1 MSQIHPPLA
10 LTLLL
15 AACAGSTDTPDD
27 TDSDAVD
34 AADPL
39 ALAVDA
45 EGPYAVGYR
54 SWELTYDPPV
64 GPSRTLVANVWYPTT
79 DEAGEVGRYGVY
91 TDATGTFL
99 DATPAPADEPLAPYP
114 GGRPLLIHSHGDQA
128 YGGAASFLFRHL
140 ASHGWVVMSPDHVD
154 NMLFANVQPT
164 PPLHWVHRPSDVS
177 AMADALDGLDAS
189 DPLAGVADTT
199 RYVVSGHSRG
209 GTTVW
214 ALLGLGFRSDGA
226 ETWCP
231 GCDTDQE
238 AEVGAADLSDD
249 RVQSGILLA
258 TGVRTS
264 IYGESPVTGVS
275 QPVLLMTGS
284 EDGDGGTGAWD
295 LIQGLDAT
303 WVQIEGGCHET
314 FSLGAPCSTVE
325 AEAGFSLV
333 EPHALAF
340 ARHTLLDDDSVTP
353 WLDGTTTAG
362 DEVTVTLP

>member
-1 MSQIHPPLA
+1 MSLSRHAPLA
-10 LTLLL
+10 LLLL
-15 AACAGSTDTPDD
+15 TACDGADSDTDADD
-27 TDSDAVD
+27 TDAAAAVDPLDFAVD
-34 AADPL
+34 AD
-39 ALAVDA
+39 
-45 EGPYAVGYR
+45 GPYEVGYR
-54 SWELTYDPPV
+54 SWELTYTPPV
-64 GPSRTLVANVWYPTT
+64 GPERTIVANAWYPTNDT
-79 DEAGEVGRYGVY
+79 SGEVGRYGVY

-99 DATPAPADEPLAPYP
+99 DATPAAADDPVAPYA
-114 GGRPLLIHSHGDQA
+114 GGRPLLVHSHGDQA
-128 YGGAASFLFRHL
+128 YGGAASFLYRHL
-140 ASHGWVVMSPDHVD
+140 ASHGWVVMAPDHVD

-177 AMADALDGLDAS
+177 AMVDALDDLDAT
-189 DPLAGVADTT
+189 DPLAGVADTSS
-199 RYVVSGHSRG
+199 YVVSGHSRG

-226 ETWCP
+226 DTWCP
-231 GCDTDQE
+231 GCDATQTS
-238 AEVGAADLSDD
+238 EVAAADLSDP
-249 RVQSGILLA
+249 RVVSGILLA

-264 IYGESPVTGVS
+264 IYGDDPVTGID

-303 WVQIEGGCHET
+303 WVQVDGGCHET

-340 ARHTLLDDDSVTP
+340 ARHTLLGDDAVMD